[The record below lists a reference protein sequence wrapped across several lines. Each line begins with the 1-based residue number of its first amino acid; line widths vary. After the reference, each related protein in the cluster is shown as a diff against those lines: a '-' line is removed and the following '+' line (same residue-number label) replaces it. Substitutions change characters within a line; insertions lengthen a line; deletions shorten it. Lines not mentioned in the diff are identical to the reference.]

1 MADRSLDV
9 LRFFYEHRGQEFAG
23 AEITAKTGL
32 WPGPMYVAV
41 YRLECE
47 GLLSARWE
55 TLPEGE
61 TRPRRRYYTLTS
73 KGEAAAYFRLGL
85 GREAEHA

>member
-1 MADRSLDV
+1 MTDRSLDV

-23 AEITAKTGL
+23 VEIMNGTGL
-32 WPGPMYVAV
+32 WSGTMYVEV
-41 YRLECE
+41 YRLEDQ

-55 TLPEGE
+55 TLPEGV
-61 TRPRRRYYTLTS
+61 TRPRRRYYTLTP

-85 GREAEHA
+85 GHEAEHG